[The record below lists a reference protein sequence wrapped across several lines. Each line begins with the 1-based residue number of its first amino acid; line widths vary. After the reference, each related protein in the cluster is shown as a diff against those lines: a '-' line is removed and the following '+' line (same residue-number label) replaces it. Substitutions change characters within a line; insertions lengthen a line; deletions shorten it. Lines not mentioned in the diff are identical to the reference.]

1 MGGFDQ
7 SSLDE
12 AVAKVLNRWPAV
24 GLVVGVVRRGTS
36 PLFSVHGSANI
47 AKQAPVTPDTVF
59 RVGSITKTFTAVALM
74 QLWEQGLV
82 DLDRPVNDYLRAY
95 QLVPA
100 DRSWRPAT
108 LRDLLTHTA
117 GVPEWLHPTRM
128 VRSRWFGE
136 TVPLGHQPPT
146 LSEFYR
152 GELRL
157 AAEPGSVWA
166 YTDHGFATIGQVV
179 EDVTGMPLH
188 QYLTEHVFEPLAM
201 SDSDL
206 LRAERLQPRLATGY
220 TLTRSGP
227 KPLTDRQ
234 GITAA
239 AGALYSTPR
248 DLARYVTA
256 LVTGGA
262 GDQGVVLQPE
272 TLSLM
277 FAPHYQPDPRIPG
290 MGLAFWRGQLDGHPV
305 VEHQGVVPGFNSQII
320 IAPEDDVG
328 VLAITNGSH
337 AAGSWLLGQMQ
348 HVLATLIDAGDV
360 GLPTDAPQRPARW
373 AELCGWYHPCAQ
385 RTDVMAWSLMGGG
398 VQVRLSRGRLVLRT
412 LSPLPPPWRSL
423 ELHPDQDPDV
433 FHVDLTSYGIG
444 PARVVFSRDP
454 SGSVAAVHFDGLLLS
469 AQKRHARGR
478 TTVTR

>member
-1 MGGFDQ
+1 MSEMDQ
-7 SSLDE
+7 SLLDA

-24 GLVVGVVRRGTS
+24 GLAVGVVRRGR
-36 PLFSVHGSANI
+36 PALFSVHGSASI
-47 AKQAPVTPDTVF
+47 ERRVPVTPDTVF

-82 DLDRPVNDYLRAY
+82 DLDRPANDYLRSY

-100 DRSWRPAT
+100 DSSWRPAT

-136 TVPLGHQPPT
+136 TVPLEKQPPP

-166 YTDHGFATIGQVV
+166 YTDHGFATVGQVV
-179 EDVTGMPLH
+179 EDVTGTPLH
-188 QYLTEHVFEPLAM
+188 QYLTEHVLDPLGMA
-201 SDSDL
+201 DSDL
-206 LRAERLQPRLATGY
+206 LRAERLQGRLATGY

-227 KPLTDRQ
+227 KPLTDRH
-234 GITAA
+234 GVTPA

-248 DLARYVTA
+248 DMARYVAA
-256 LVTGGA
+256 LVAGGA
-262 GDQGVVLQPE
+262 GERGEVVKPE
-272 TLSLM
+272 TLALM
-277 FAPHYQPDPRIPG
+277 FAPHYQPDPRIAG

-320 IAPEDDVG
+320 MAPDDGVG
-328 VLAITNGSH
+328 VLAITNGSR
-337 AAGSWLLGQMQ
+337 AAGSWLLGQLQ
-348 HVLATLIDAGDV
+348 QVLGTLIEAGE
-360 GLPTDAPQRPARW
+360 LRIPTDAPQRPDGW
-373 AELCGWYHPCAQ
+373 AELCGWYRPRAQ

-398 VQVRLSRGRLVLRT
+398 VEVRVRRGRLVLRT
-412 LSPLPPPWRSL
+412 LSPLPAPWRSL
-423 ELHPDQDPDV
+423 ELHPDHDPDV
-433 FHVDLTSYGIG
+433 FHLDLTPYGIG
-444 PARVVFSRDP
+444 PARIVFSRDP
-454 SGSVAAVHFDGLLLS
+454 SGSVGAVHFDGLFLS

-478 TTVTR
+478 TTVPR